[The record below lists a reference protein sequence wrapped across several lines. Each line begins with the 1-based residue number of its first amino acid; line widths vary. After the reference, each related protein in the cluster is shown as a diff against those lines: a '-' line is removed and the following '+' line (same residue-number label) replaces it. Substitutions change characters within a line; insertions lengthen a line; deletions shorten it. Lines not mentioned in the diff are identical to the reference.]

1 LKQRIDILDSL
12 RGIAA
17 SIVVFHHVHAQF
29 NAFFPTPSTRIG
41 SLLNTLSGFNVA
53 AVLFF
58 FLISGF
64 SIALSVAGNWGW
76 TNKDINH
83 YIYRRFRRI
92 VPLYLIAL
100 VLTALCGIP
109 GGLIYTNSAYGL
121 TTLAGNLFFLQC
133 SDAYAGNWFLPY
145 GGNGPLWTLSFELW
159 FYLFLPATLLMLR
172 QFLPQKWQQLPLLH
186 AGFLAAWICSIG
198 CIWFNKQFFLP
209 WIAFG
214 TLFVVWYAGFWIG
227 SVYLRKT
234 MTIQHLI
241 FLAAGT
247 AFHILLSTRV
257 RSSNLAYL
265 SYAGVIAC
273 FFMMGCMIPKY
284 FKAVFS
290 IVQKVINT
298 LFRRIGESSY
308 ALYLFHFPLLEISRR
323 NFPSSETALILTLA
337 ITLVI
342 SVIAEDWFRH
352 KKLLFFKRNYM
363 PSLQA

>member
-1 LKQRIDILDSL
+1 MKQRIDILDSL
-12 RGIAA
+12 RGMAA

-29 NAFFPTPSTRIG
+29 NALFPAPSTRLG
-41 SLLNTLSGFNVA
+41 SILDTVSGLNVM

-64 SIALSVAGNWGW
+64 SIALSVAGNLGW

-83 YIYRRFRRI
+83 YLYRRFRRI

-109 GGLIYTNSAYGL
+109 GGLIYTKSAYGL
-121 TTLAGNLFFLQC
+121 TSLAGNLLFLQC

-172 QFLPQKWQQLPLLH
+172 QFLPQKWQQESLLD
-186 AGFLAAWICSIG
+186 AGFLVAWLFSLG

-247 AFHILLSTRV
+247 AFHIFLSTRV

-265 SYAGVIAC
+265 TYAGVIAC
-273 FFMMGCMIPKY
+273 FVMMGCMIPDY
-284 FKAVFS
+284 FKALLS
-290 IVQKVINT
+290 IVQKLVNT
-298 LFRRIGESSY
+298 LFRRIGQSSY
-308 ALYLFHFPLLEISRR
+308 ALYLFHFPLLELSKRY
-323 NFPSSETALILTLA
+323 FPSSATALVFTLA
-337 ITLVI
+337 ITLVF
-342 SVIAEDWFRH
+342 SAVAEDWLRH